1 MSDKIDI
8 LGIGNAIVDVIGPT
22 DDAFL
27 VREAILKGAM
37 NLIDEA
43 RAEHL
48 LQQMPHALTISGGS
62 AANTTVGVAD
72 LGASAAYIGKVKA
85 DAVGAIFSKDIRKT
99 GVRFDVDYAS
109 EGPASARSFI
119 FVTPDG
125 ERSMNTFLGAC
136 QNLNPADVDDATV
149 KGASITYLE
158 GYLWDKPAAK
168 EAFVKASIIAHAAG
182 NRVAITLSDSFCVDR
197 FRAEFLGLIRSK
209 IVDVV
214 FANEAELTSLYE
226 TEDFEKAVA
235 QMQQENCLAIVTRSE
250 LGSLVV
256 ESHGVIAVPAFPIKH
271 LVDSTGAGDL
281 FASGFLTGLSR
292 GKPHEFS
299 ARLGA
304 LAAAEV
310 IQHVGARPQ
319 TNLRKLAHEH
329 GLMI

>member
-1 MSDKIDI
+1 
-8 LGIGNAIVDVIGPT
+8 
-22 DDAFL
+22 
-27 VREAILKGAM
+27 
-37 NLIDEA
+37 
-43 RAEHL
+43 
-48 LQQMPHALTISGGS
+48 
-62 AANTTVGVAD
+62 
-72 LGASAAYIGKVKA
+72 
-85 DAVGAIFSKDIRKT
+85 
-99 GVRFDVDYAS
+99 
-109 EGPASARSFI
+109 
-119 FVTPDG
+119 
-125 ERSMNTFLGAC
+125 MNTFLGAC

-168 EAFVKASIIAHAAG
+168 EAFVKASNIAHAAG